1 MKLILLF
8 TGMVLMGTCEP
19 KQAVNTLSIT
29 QFEYLAT
36 TRGSSF
42 SCTVTSKGAQI
53 ASKGMEQYDKYKLIT
68 NQQWLELLKLSN
80 DIALDRLDELK
91 APSSKSETDR
101 SRIAKLTIRKKDKNF
116 ESNSFDE
123 GNPPVVLRPLINY
136 ILTLAE
142 TVD

>member
-1 MKLILLF
+1 MV
-8 TGMVLMGTCEP
+8 TGMVLIGTCEP

-29 QFEYLAT
+29 QFEYSAT

-42 SCTVTSKGAQI
+42 SCTVTSKGVQI

-68 NQQWLELLKLSN
+68 NQQWVELLKLSN
-80 DIALDRLDELK
+80 DMALDRLDELK

-101 SRIAKLTIRKKDKNF
+101 SRIAKLTIGKKDKNF